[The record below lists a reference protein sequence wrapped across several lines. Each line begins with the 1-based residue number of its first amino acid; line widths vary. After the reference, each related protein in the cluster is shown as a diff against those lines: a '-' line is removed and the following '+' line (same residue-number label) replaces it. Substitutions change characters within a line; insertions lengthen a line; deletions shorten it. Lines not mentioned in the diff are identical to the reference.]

1 MKSEDIETNKENLK
15 IARATKSI
23 VTEITNIPFQPIDFS
38 NDGKGIRYED
48 DLIAYGWRQ
57 FLEKGAK
64 VEDTEW
70 LARFP
75 SIFNLIWREISLCLA
90 FSIIS
95 GILFI
100 SFCSSKISP

>member
-1 MKSEDIETNKENLK
+1 MFLTNKKNLK

-57 FLEKGAK
+57 FLE
-64 VEDTEW
+64 
-70 LARFP
+70 
-75 SIFNLIWREISLCLA
+75 
-90 FSIIS
+90 
-95 GILFI
+95 
-100 SFCSSKISP
+100 